1 MTETRLDAADA
12 VALVERDVKALI
24 RDAAGARFRLKEAE
38 QQQAAAERKWILGLI
53 DVMDAFE
60 RVFRSI
66 DAKPDRVTDQ
76 MKIWIGNFRAV
87 SRLLDRQLADRGAQ
101 RMVPAGSTF
110 DPERQTI
117 LETLEDATREDG
129 AIADEV
135 RPGWERQG
143 EILRKAEVRVVRN
156 AE

>member
-1 MTETRLDAADA
+1 VSETRPDPAA
-12 VALVERDVKALI
+12 VLALVERDVKALI
-24 RDAAGARFRLKEAE
+24 REAAGARFRLAE
-38 QQQAAAERKWILGLI
+38 VDQQKAAAERKWLLGLI
-53 DVMDAFE
+53 DVMDAFD
-60 RVFRSI
+60 RVFRSVES
-66 DAKPDRVTDQ
+66 KPDRVTDQ
-76 MKIWIGNFRAV
+76 MKVWLGNFRAV
-87 SRLLDRQLADRGAQ
+87 SRLLDRQLADRGAR
-101 RMVPAGSTF
+101 RMTPAGNTF

-129 AIADEV
+129 TIADEV

>member
-1 MTETRLDAADA
+1 VSETRPDPAA
-12 VALVERDVKALI
+12 VLALVERDMKALI
-24 RDAAGARFRLKEAE
+24 REAAGARFRLAE
-38 QQQAAAERKWILGLI
+38 VDQQMAAAERKWLLGLI
-53 DVMDAFE
+53 DVMDAFD
-60 RVFRSI
+60 RVFRSVES
-66 DAKPDRVTDQ
+66 KPDRVTDQ
-76 MKIWIGNFRAV
+76 MKVWLGNFRAV
-87 SRLLDRQLADRGAQ
+87 SRLLDRQLADRGAR
-101 RMVPAGSTF
+101 RMTLAGNTF

-129 AIADEV
+129 TIADEV